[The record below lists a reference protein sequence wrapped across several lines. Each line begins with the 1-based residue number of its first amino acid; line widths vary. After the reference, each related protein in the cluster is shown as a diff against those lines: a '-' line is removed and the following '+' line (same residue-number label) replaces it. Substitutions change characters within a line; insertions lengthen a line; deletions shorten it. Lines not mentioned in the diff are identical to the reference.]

1 MSEND
6 RGMKKWAPYA
16 SLIEQKDYLNR
27 MRKNKERVS
36 KPLLSAEQAE
46 EINDLLLHCRDE
58 ALIFRYFKD
67 GFIYEIQQ
75 TILSLDCATKTVY
88 GSEIS
93 LPLKAIIGLKRVNS

>member
-27 MRKNKERVS
+27 MRKSKERVS

-46 EINDLLLHCRDE
+46 EINDLLLHCRGED
-58 ALIFRYFKD
+58 LIFRYFKD

-75 TILSLDCATKTVY
+75 SILSVDCASKVVH
-88 GSEIS
+88 GSEMC

>member
-27 MRKNKERVS
+27 MRKSKERVS

-46 EINDLLLHCRDE
+46 EINDLLLHCRGED
-58 ALIFRYFKD
+58 LIFRYFKD

-75 TILSLDCATKTVY
+75 SILSVDCASKVVR
-88 GSEIS
+88 GSEMC